1 MRDGICGGLY
11 GHALLSASSLNTPRA
26 LTNGVTTSQSV
37 GRLTSPVAK
46 HVCWLALGAK
56 CGLVKEKPLT
66 GLGHILDH
74 AALSLWSIPL
84 QQCGVTWCEV
94 R

>member
-1 MRDGICGGLY
+1 MQAAPMRDGMCGGLY

-26 LTNGVTTSQSV
+26 LINGITTSQSV

-56 CGLVKEKPLT
+56 CEGKASHWPWP
-66 GLGHILDH
+66 H
-74 AALSLWSIPL
+74 P
-84 QQCGVTWCEV
+84 
-94 R
+94 